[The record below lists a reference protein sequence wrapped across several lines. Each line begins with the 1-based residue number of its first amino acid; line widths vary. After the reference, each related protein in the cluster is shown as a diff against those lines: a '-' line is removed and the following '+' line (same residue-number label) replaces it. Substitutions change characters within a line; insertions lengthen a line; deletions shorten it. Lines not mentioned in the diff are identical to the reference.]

1 MSEVKEKQNQQIL
14 KPTKRLVDKISAA
27 FGLGFMPV
35 GPGTWGSVPGIPLAW
50 ATYGLC
56 QWLAGNRFGD
66 AMTWQASLL
75 CLGILSLLS
84 WGSTICI
91 RETEREWSSHDDKS
105 IVVDEVVGQMVALA
119 WFPPSWWMAL
129 AGFVLFRLFDILK
142 PGPIGWVDKNWDT
155 AFGTLLDDL
164 IAGAC
169 AGIILLFCWK
179 YLA

>member
-1 MSEVKEKQNQQIL
+1 MSGNKEQPNRHLL
-14 KPTKRLVDKISAA
+14 KPTSRLVDKISAA

-35 GPGTWGSVPGIPLAW
+35 GPGTWGSIPGIPLSWVTYWICQW
-50 ATYGLC
+50 AT
-56 QWLAGNRFGD
+56 GNGYDRP
-66 AMTWQASLL
+66 MTWQASIL

-91 RETEREWSSHDDKS
+91 RETEKEWNSHDDKS

-119 WFPPSWWMAL
+119 WFPPSLWMAI
-129 AGFVLFRLFDILK
+129 AGFILFRLFDITK
-142 PGPIGWVDKNWDT
+142 PGPIGWVDKHWDT
-155 AFGTLLDDL
+155 PFGTLLDDL

-169 AGIILLFCWK
+169 AGIILFISWK